1 MTRPA
6 TAPTGSS
13 ERGALPRDLS
23 PGREQFSVPPDA
35 PPSPLSPGGASTFR
49 QGSLSSQPDL
59 LAIARGDGGQ
69 QQGCWA
75 NTLPPRG
82 RPDVLGPAL
91 DATRPAK
98 WLCSTLGRREP
109 DGQHHHHL
117 LCGAQPAGWEQTWL

>member
-1 MTRPA
+1 M
-6 TAPTGSS
+6 
-13 ERGALPRDLS
+13 
-23 PGREQFSVPPDA
+23 PPDS
-35 PPSPLSPGGASTFR
+35 PPPLSPGGASTFR

-59 LAIARGDGGQ
+59 LAIARRGDGGQ
-69 QQGCWA
+69 QRGGCWA

-91 DATRPAK
+91 DAARPAK

-109 DGQHHHHL
+109 AAGQHHQHL